1 MSGVFNWGMAAL
13 HGREYRGGTGTRDLN
28 LQPRDGTNVVY
39 ILKKRNHCTVPSGSD
54 RILQYIKPHG
64 LAVPH
69 DIPDYKESSTSVF
82 TEEYLSMSV
91 AGIVNP
97 SAFDS
102 TSECRGRLWESPLPS
117 EGALALAAG

>member
-1 MSGVFNWGMAAL
+1 MAAL
-13 HGREYRGGTGTRDLN
+13 HGREYRGETGTRDLN
-28 LQPRDGTNVVY
+28 WQPRDGTNIEY

-54 RILQYIKPHG
+54 RILQYIQPHG

-69 DIPDYKESSTSVF
+69 DTPDYKESSTSDF
-82 TEEYLSMSV
+82 TEEHLSMSV
-91 AGIVNP
+91 TAIVNP

>member
-1 MSGVFNWGMAAL
+1 MAAL
-13 HGREYRGGTGTRDLN
+13 HGCEYRGGTGIRDLN
-28 LQPRDGTNVVY
+28 FQPRDGNNMVY
-39 ILKKRNHCTVPSGSD
+39 ILKKGTIVQYQAAPTESP
-54 RILQYIKPHG
+54 YIKPHG

-69 DIPDYKESSTSVF
+69 DIPDYKESSTSDF
-82 TEEYLSMSV
+82 TEEYLTMSV

>member
-1 MSGVFNWGMAAL
+1 MSGVFCWGMAAL
-13 HGREYRGGTGTRDLN
+13 HRREHRGGTGTRDLN
-28 LQPRDGTNVVY
+28 SQPRDGTNIVC

-54 RILQYIKPHG
+54 GILQYIKPLG

-69 DIPDYKESSTSVF
+69 DIPDYKESSTSDF
-82 TEEYLSMSV
+82 AEEYLSMSV

-102 TSECRGRLWESPLPS
+102 ISECRGCLWESPLPS
-117 EGALALAAG
+117 EGELALAAG